1 LPATNRIE
9 VNMKIKK
16 ASPGLDQRNRLGS
29 ILGEG
34 FVVEDF
40 DAACPLAE
48 QVGDADVLLVRD
60 LPITREVIDAASK
73 VRLIQRPGDHLP
85 RVIDL
90 AHARSKG
97 IPVSRFPSKV
107 QGSPARD
114 VAEHAFYLLLALAK
128 QQWLARASVKARKAG
143 LPKTMSVHGKTL
155 GLVGLGNTGEAL
167 ARLAVPFGLRVVA
180 VKRSADDAL
189 ARELGLTWL
198 GTMDRLPELLAESD
212 FVSLHLPQTP
222 ETVDFI
228 GRDELS
234 RMKSGAFLINISRAP
249 MVNRAALAEALQSG
263 HLGGAGLDVWWQE
276 PADPADPLLAL
287 RNVVLTPHI
296 AADTTE
302 SETRLAELT
311 AENVRRIARGEAPRY
326 VVGVDV
332 DEGK

>member
-1 LPATNRIE
+1 
-9 VNMKIKK
+9 MKIKK

-128 QQWLARASVKARKAG
+128 QQWRARASVKARMAG

-302 SETRLAELT
+302 SEMRLAELT
-311 AENVRRIARGEAPRY
+311 AANVQRIARGEAPRY

>member
-1 LPATNRIE
+1 
-9 VNMKIKK
+9 MKIKK

-276 PADPADPLLAL
+276 PADPADSLLAL

>member
-1 LPATNRIE
+1 
-9 VNMKIKK
+9 MKIKK

-40 DAACPLAE
+40 DAARPLVE

-97 IPVSRFPSKV
+97 IPVSRFPSKA

-287 RNVVLTPHI
+287 RNVLLTPHI

>member
-1 LPATNRIE
+1 
-9 VNMKIKK
+9 MKIKK

-40 DAACPLAE
+40 DAARPLAE
-48 QVGDADVLLVRD
+48 QVGDADVLLIRD

-180 VKRSADDAL
+180 VKRSAGDAL

-287 RNVVLTPHI
+287 RNVLLTPHI

>member
-1 LPATNRIE
+1 
-9 VNMKIKK
+9 VNVKIKK

-29 ILGEG
+29 MLGEG

-40 DAACPLAE
+40 DATRPLVE

-60 LPITREVIDAASK
+60 VPITREVIDAAPK

-85 RVIDL
+85 RIIDL

-143 LPKTMSVHGKTL
+143 LPKTMSVNGKTL

-222 ETVDFI
+222 ETVDLI
-228 GRDELS
+228 GANELS
-234 RMKSGAFLINISRAP
+234 SMKRGAFLINISRAP
-249 MVNRAALAEALQSG
+249 MVNRAALTEALRSG

-311 AENVRRIARGEAPRY
+311 AENVRRVARGEAPRY

>member
-180 VKRSADDAL
+180 VKRSAGDAL

>member
-1 LPATNRIE
+1 
-9 VNMKIKK
+9 MKIKK

-276 PADPADPLLAL
+276 PADPADSLLAL

-311 AENVRRIARGEAPRY
+311 AENVRRIAHGEAPRY

>member
-1 LPATNRIE
+1 
-9 VNMKIKK
+9 
-16 ASPGLDQRNRLGS
+16 
-29 ILGEG
+29 
-34 FVVEDF
+34 
-40 DAACPLAE
+40 
-48 QVGDADVLLVRD
+48 
-60 LPITREVIDAASK
+60 
-73 VRLIQRPGDHLP
+73 
-85 RVIDL
+85 
-90 AHARSKG
+90 
-97 IPVSRFPSKV
+97 
-107 QGSPARD
+107 
-114 VAEHAFYLLLALAK
+114 
-128 QQWLARASVKARKAG
+128 VKARKAG

-180 VKRSADDAL
+180 VKRSAGDAL

>member
-1 LPATNRIE
+1 
-9 VNMKIKK
+9 MKIKK

-40 DAACPLAE
+40 DAARALAE

-128 QQWLARASVKARKAG
+128 QQWRARASVKARKAG

-276 PADPADPLLAL
+276 PADPADSLLAL

>member
-1 LPATNRIE
+1 
-9 VNMKIKK
+9 MKIKK

-180 VKRSADDAL
+180 VKRSAGDAL

-276 PADPADPLLAL
+276 PADPADSLLAL